1 VVVDAFVRTAWVE
14 GIIETG
20 KPPELRAIPTIGQV
34 ADRMTDRMRKPT
46 SVTKPRARPRAKQT

>member
-1 VVVDAFVRTAWVE
+1 VVVDAFVRTSWVE

-34 ADRMTDRMRKPT
+34 ADRMTDRM
-46 SVTKPRARPRAKQT
+46 TKPSSVAKPRGRTRAKQT